1 MAKHNFHAIALLFMV
16 AMSSIVVR
24 GNNILVGA
32 YYGSEG
38 NNLPPPWKVVQLCEK
53 YNIRRIRLNEPNLD
67 ILEQFRGTNIEV
79 SFSVPGELISNQ
91 ATNHTAVEEWFVKY
105 VVPFIGEFTIN
116 YIVVGD
122 KVIPGLDDNIL
133 PVMRSLQ
140 DLLNSRYLGQV
151 KITTMVGLTALG
163 VQSPPSSG
171 AFDPNVLENM
181 KGILKFLWGQGSP
194 LMLSLYPYD
203 AYAYTGYTNNISL
216 GYATFTSQTEQNPP
230 IRTDGD
236 LSYNNIFDEM
246 VDAFHAA
253 IDKACVGDVAI
264 AIGETGWPTNGN
276 YGAGPSLA
284 LTYNLNFKN
293 HITSGKGTPMKPN
306 IYIEGFIRSLF
317 NENEKPEGESQFYG
331 MFHVDSTP
339 IYPSV
344 FD

>member
-1 MAKHNFHAIALLFMV
+1 
-16 AMSSIVVR
+16 
-24 GNNILVGA
+24 
-32 YYGSEG
+32 
-38 NNLPPPWKVVQLCEK
+38 
-53 YNIRRIRLNEPNLD
+53 
-67 ILEQFRGTNIEV
+67 
-79 SFSVPGELISNQ
+79 
-91 ATNHTAVEEWFVKY
+91 
-105 VVPFIGEFTIN
+105 
-116 YIVVGD
+116 
-122 KVIPGLDDNIL
+122 
-133 PVMRSLQ
+133 
-140 DLLNSRYLGQV
+140 
-151 KITTMVGLTALG
+151 
-163 VQSPPSSG
+163 
-171 AFDPNVLENM
+171 
-181 KGILKFLWGQGSP
+181 
-194 LMLSLYPYD
+194 
-203 AYAYTGYTNNISL
+203 
-216 GYATFTSQTEQNPP
+216 
-230 IRTDGD
+230 
-236 LSYNNIFDEM
+236 M